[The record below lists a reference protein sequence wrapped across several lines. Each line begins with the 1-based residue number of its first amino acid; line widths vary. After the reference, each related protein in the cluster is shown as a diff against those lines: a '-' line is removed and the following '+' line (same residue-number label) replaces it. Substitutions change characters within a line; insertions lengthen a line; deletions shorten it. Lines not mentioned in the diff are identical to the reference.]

1 MSGFGIYVHWPYCT
15 AICPYCDF
23 NVYRARH
30 QDNDALLAAI
40 EADIAAHASRFGK
53 RQAQS
58 IFLGGGTPSLL
69 RGAEIERLIAAC
81 ARAYDLTPDCEITL
95 ECNPED
101 VSWFAEQVGA
111 GVNRMSIG
119 VQAFDDAALEALG
132 RKHDSAAA
140 LRAVE
145 AAALTGARVSLDM
158 IYAREGQ
165 SVEAWRAELTQ
176 ALTLPIEHVSLYQ
189 LTIEPETAFAR
200 RVARGVLTPPDSDA
214 GAELYESTQEICEA
228 AGFPGYEISN
238 HARDAAARAQH
249 NLIYWRGGDW
259 LGVGPGAHGRIS
271 YNGARLATEAHRR
284 PSDYIDAVRENGV
297 GWFEDVSL
305 ANEEIADET
314 LIMGLRIDEGVDLA
328 RLNALRAKP
337 VNPQSLAWLEEQGFI
352 AQSDGCVRLTASGK
366 PLANK
371 IAAEIAS

>member
-1 MSGFGIYVHWPYCT
+1 
-15 AICPYCDF
+15 
-23 NVYRARH
+23 
-30 QDNDALLAAI
+30 
-40 EADIAAHASRFGK
+40 
-53 RQAQS
+53 
-58 IFLGGGTPSLL
+58 
-69 RGAEIERLIAAC
+69 
-81 ARAYDLTPDCEITL
+81 
-95 ECNPED
+95 
-101 VSWFAEQVGA
+101 
-111 GVNRMSIG
+111 